1 MNNLEIEIR
10 MVRVIRKA
18 LSILLI
24 INAVSWFIGH
34 FNSLTA
40 FDIIYSVFMLVAGI
54 VFLSG
59 KPGTENILIRTGDE
73 SVFIKWVG
81 RTRGEEILFTDI
93 DRISMSKAEVEVER
107 RGMKRVKYRLDNL
120 DIRQKREVYDFF
132 IRLSGEKKLVLER
145 HFES

>member
-1 MNNLEIEIR
+1 MEIEIR
-10 MVRVIRKA
+10 MVKVIRKA

-24 INAVSWFIGH
+24 INAVLWFIGH
-34 FNSLTA
+34 SNRLTA
-40 FDIIYSVFMLVAGI
+40 FDIIYSIFMLVAGI

-59 KPGTENILIRTGDE
+59 KPGTEMILIRTGDE

-81 RTRGEEILFTDI
+81 KIRGKEILFTDI
-93 DRISMSKAEVEVER
+93 DRISISKAEVEIER
-107 RGMKRVKYRLDNL
+107 RGMRRVKYRLDNL
-120 DIRQKREVYDFF
+120 DIKQKREVYDFL

>member
-81 RTRGEEILFTDI
+81 RTRG
-93 DRISMSKAEVEVER
+93 
-107 RGMKRVKYRLDNL
+107 KRYYLQ
-120 DIRQKREVYDFF
+120 I
-132 IRLSGEKKLVLER
+132 
-145 HFES
+145 